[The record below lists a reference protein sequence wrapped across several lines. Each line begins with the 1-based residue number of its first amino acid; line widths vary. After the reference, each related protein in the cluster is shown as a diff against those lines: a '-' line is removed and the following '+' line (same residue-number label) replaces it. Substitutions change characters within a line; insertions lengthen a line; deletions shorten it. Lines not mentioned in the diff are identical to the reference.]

1 MSNINAN
8 YIKSIQEQFKYY
20 KDLGDKT
27 IDSLSTEELLWKY
40 NGESNNAAIIINH
53 IVGNMLS
60 RWTNFY
66 SEDGEKDWRQ
76 RDSEFYESSK
86 NKEEI
91 KIYWEKGWNCLFNII
106 DNLEENDLT
115 KIIKIRNEKHT
126 VVEAINRQLAH
137 YPFHIGQ
144 LIYIAKMI
152 KDNLWESLSIPKNKS
167 EEFNKIKFNS

>member
-76 RDSEFYESSK
+76 RDSEFYES
-86 NKEEI
+86 
-91 KIYWEKGWNCLFNII
+91 
-106 DNLEENDLT
+106 
-115 KIIKIRNEKHT
+115 
-126 VVEAINRQLAH
+126 
-137 YPFHIGQ
+137 
-144 LIYIAKMI
+144 
-152 KDNLWESLSIPKNKS
+152 
-167 EEFNKIKFNS
+167 